1 MSVAQSV
8 FKSAFFSSAGRFFSK
23 IIGFIST
30 LILARILTPEDFA
43 AIAIISICLYF
54 FDVLSHVGS
63 EQYIMSKSELLEE
76 DIFSAWTLDIALK
89 VVVVIG
95 IFVFSAP
102 ILFFLE
108 RSELVLGLQVVSCV
122 LLLNALKSPAI
133 FLLKRTLN
141 YQPIFVL
148 TLIQK
153 LSSFIVV
160 IVLAF
165 ELDNYWAFIWAD
177 IVGAFVFLIF
187 SYILAPHPIKI
198 CFTGIAKQW
207 LFSKWLLSKGI
218 VGYLRSQ
225 VDTLLVSKFFNANM
239 LGNYH
244 LSRDIAM
251 LPAHNILAPAI
262 EPLLAAFSQEKNNK
276 EKFNHNF
283 LLSLFVT
290 LLIATPIALYFAS
303 VPDLIV
309 RTLLGE
315 QWAVAGGLLEIF
327 SLLFFYWVLLLV
339 LENAFIALN
348 KVKLIF
354 LFDVFSLFFIVLILA
369 FIFKYSLAIEYV
381 ALVRTGLG
389 ALSMLTML
397 AVLIVMRNIAIKKVL
412 LLFLLPLL
420 AASVSYILTVFI
432 DQSFQW
438 HYLIS
443 FFVTGF
449 SFFMSYLVVIFSLC
463 LLFRKDLIIGQIIQ
477 WGHLFIQRFQR
488 S

>member
-54 FDVLSHVGS
+54 FDVLSHAGS
-63 EQYIMSKSELLEE
+63 EQYIMSKDKLLDE
-76 DIFSAWTLDIALK
+76 DVFSAWTLDVFLK
-89 VVVVIG
+89 VGVVIA
-95 IFVFSAP
+95 IMLFAKP
-102 ILFFLE
+102 ILSFLE
-108 RSELVLGLQVVSCV
+108 RPELVLGLQVVASV
-122 LLLNALKSPAI
+122 LVLNALKSPAI
-133 FLLKRTLN
+133 FLLKRKLN

-160 IVLAF
+160 IILAF
-165 ELDNYWAFIWAD
+165 QLDNYWAFIWAD
-177 IVGAFVFLIF
+177 IIGALVFLVF
-187 SYILAPHPIKI
+187 SYILAPHPTKI
-198 CFTGIAKQW
+198 CTTGIAKQW

-225 VDTLLVSKFFNANM
+225 IDTLLVSKFFNANI

-262 EPLLAAFSQEKNNK
+262 EPLLAAFSQAKHNK
-276 EKFNHNF
+276 AKFNHNF

-290 LLIATPIALYFAS
+290 LLIACPITFYFAS

-315 QWAVAGGLLEIF
+315 QWEVAGRLLEIF
-327 SLLFFYWVLLLV
+327 AFLFFYWVLLLV

-354 LFDVFSLFFIVLILA
+354 LFDVVSLFFIVLTLV
-369 FIFKYSLAIEYV
+369 FIFKSSFAIEY
-381 ALVRTGLG
+381 AAIARTALG
-389 ALSMLTML
+389 ALSMFTML
-397 AVLIVMRNIAIKKVL
+397 VVLMVMRNIAFKKVW
-412 LLFLLPLL
+412 LLFTLPLF
-420 AASVSYILTVFI
+420 AAAVAYTLTIYINNT
-432 DQSFQW
+432 FQW
-438 HYLIS
+438 HYFVS
-443 FFVTGF
+443 FLVTGSIF
-449 SFFMSYLVVIFSLC
+449 LLSYLVVAFSLC
-463 LLFRKDLIIGQIIQ
+463 WLFRKDPIVGQITQ
-477 WGHLFIQRFQR
+477 WGFDFIARYR
-488 S
+488 